1 MISAHVHNLSVD
13 GNVLTAI
20 LAPSI
25 LEGAKEKMYSTWF
38 LLYNE
43 FESGSKFV
51 VAEEHF
57 LDDASLRINMSVQR
71 VRKRYVL
78 VYSQEMCSCLHHKIG
93 SDFPSNSQPTKKPD
107 GFLPFLETFKK
118 EGARMAVR
126 TSPSTER
133 SCT

>member
-1 MISAHVHNLSVD
+1 MVYFTLKVALCADCRPDPVVRTLHWIIFHVGWIVELQAMISAHVQNLSVD

-43 FESGSKFV
+43 LESGSKFV
-51 VAEEHF
+51 VVEEHF
-57 LDDASLRINMSVQR
+57 FDDASLRINMSVQR

-78 VYSQEMCSCLHHKIG
+78 VYSQEMCSCLHHNWI
-93 SDFPSNSQPTKKPD
+93 
-107 GFLPFLETFKK
+107 
-118 EGARMAVR
+118 
-126 TSPSTER
+126 
-133 SCT
+133 